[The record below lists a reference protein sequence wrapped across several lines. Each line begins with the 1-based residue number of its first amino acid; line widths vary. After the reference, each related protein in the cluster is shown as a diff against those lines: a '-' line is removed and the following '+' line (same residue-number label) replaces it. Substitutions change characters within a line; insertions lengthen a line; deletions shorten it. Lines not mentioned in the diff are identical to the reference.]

1 MEKTTYFKA
10 LYEIARELN
19 HKIEPDRVLSVITEN
34 VTTAMA
40 AKACSVL
47 LLTLDKKELIHR
59 AWYGLS
65 DQYVKKGPLATDVA
79 LSAVLRGQTQ
89 AILDIT
95 RDIRIHYRDEA
106 VREGIASILS
116 VPIQREGNVVGVL
129 RVYSGTVREFSAE
142 EVDFLSAVA
151 NLGAVTL
158 YRAQSRERLELA
170 VTDCL
175 AEIERLRAELDV
187 VKKRCP

>member
-1 MEKTTYFKA
+1 MEKAAYFRA

-19 HKIEPDRVLSVITEN
+19 HNIRPDRVLSVITEN
-34 VTTAMA
+34 VTVAMA
-40 AKACSVL
+40 AKACSIL
-47 LLTLDKKELIHR
+47 LLTPDKRELTHR

-65 DQYVKKGPLATDVA
+65 DQYVKKGPLTTDVA

-89 AILDIT
+89 AILDVT
-95 RDIRIHYRDEA
+95 RDIRIYYRDEA

-142 EVDFLSAVA
+142 EIEFLGAVA

-158 YRAQSRERLELA
+158 YRAQSRERLETALA
-170 VTDCL
+170 DCL
-175 AEIERLRAELDV
+175 AEVERLRSEVEDL
-187 VKKRCP
+187 KKH